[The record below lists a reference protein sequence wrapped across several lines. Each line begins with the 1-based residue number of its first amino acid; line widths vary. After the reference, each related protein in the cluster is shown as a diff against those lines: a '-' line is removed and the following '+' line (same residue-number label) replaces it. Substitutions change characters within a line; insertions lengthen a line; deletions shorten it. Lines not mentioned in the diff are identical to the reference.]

1 MHLPFHQVIVLNE
14 DSTIYIAEDLVN
26 VAKRGDYRLCIDIIE
41 HTYYPVSPN
50 AMDTNRQSA
59 T

>member
-1 MHLPFHQVIVLNE
+1 MLNE

-26 VAKRGDYRLCIDIIE
+26 AAKRGDYRLCIDIIE